1 LSGPPDEYRPRSPG
15 GDSSRPN
22 PPQPLRLLVVLGPTG
37 TGKSD
42 LAFELALRLDGEIV
56 GCDALQVYRGLDAAT
71 AKPPAEYRRRVPHH
85 LIDCTEPGQDF
96 SLAEFVRRAEAAVTE
111 IHERDR
117 VPIVAGGTGLYL
129 RGLLR
134 GIVSSPPR
142 DERLRERI
150 HAMGRRRG
158 SAALHRWL
166 RRLDPASAK
175 RLSAGDTQR
184 VARAIEFV
192 LLGDEPWS
200 ERLRREGTWASAT
213 ERYLTL
219 KIGLDS
225 ERSRLHERI
234 DRRVDCFFD
243 AGLVEEVRNLID
255 AGLAPEANAL
265 KAIGYREVLAAM
277 RADEDPESVRE
288 EIKRNTR
295 RYAKRQR
302 TWFRSEPDLVWLD
315 AEETTA
321 EQVRRVLDLWR
332 RSDDSRVR

>member
-1 LSGPPDEYRPRSPG
+1 
-15 GDSSRPN
+15 
-22 PPQPLRLLVVLGPTG
+22 
-37 TGKSD
+37 
-42 LAFELALRLDGEIV
+42 
-56 GCDALQVYRGLDAAT
+56 
-71 AKPPAEYRRRVPHH
+71 VPHH
-85 LIDCTEPGQDF
+85 LIDCAEPGQDF
-96 SLAEFVRRAEAAVTE
+96 SLAEFVKRAEAVVAE
-111 IHERDR
+111 IHGRER

-150 HAMGRRRG
+150 HAMGRSHG

-175 RLSAGDTQR
+175 RLPAGDTQR

-192 LLGDEPWS
+192 LLGGEPWS
-200 ERLRREGTWASAT
+200 ERLHREGTWASGA
-213 ERYLTL
+213 ERYVTL
-219 KIGLDS
+219 KIGLDT
-225 ERSRLHERI
+225 ERSRLHERL
-234 DRRVDCFFD
+234 DRRVDRFFD

-255 AGLAPEANAL
+255 AGLPSEANAL

-277 RADEDPESVRE
+277 RAGDDPESVRE

-302 TWFRSEPDLVWLD
+302 TWFRREPDVVWLD
-315 AEETTA
+315 AEESTA
-321 EQVRRVLDLWR
+321 ELVRLVLDLWR
-332 RSDDSRVR
+332 RPVDSRVG